1 MLDGEHPVRIVK
13 MKSSLALGGLALTM
27 LPCLGAVF
35 DVRSFGAKG
44 DGKTQDREA
53 VDVAA
58 RKDM

>member
-1 MLDGEHPVRIVK
+1 
-13 MKSSLALGGLALTM
+13 MKLSMALCRLSLAM